1 MNGKTIV
8 LFHLDHGEGE
18 HSYTLYS
25 VDADKAD
32 AAVLALGQAW
42 AGYEAGS
49 RQGYIDEIAEAK
61 LKAAGIAFEI
71 LEYVPAS
78 ITT

>member
-1 MNGKTIV
+1 MNGKTIA
-8 LFHLDHGEGE
+8 LFHLDHGEGV

-42 AGYEAGS
+42 GEYEAGN
-49 RQGYIDEIAEAK
+49 RQGYIDEIADAK

-71 LEYVPAS
+71 LDYVPVS
-78 ITT
+78 IAT

>member
-18 HSYTLYS
+18 HSYTLCS

-42 AGYEAGS
+42 AEYEAGS

>member
-18 HSYTLYS
+18 HSYALYS

-32 AAVLALGQAW
+32 AAALALRRAW

-49 RQGYIDEIAEAK
+49 RQGYIDEIAEAE
-61 LKAAGIAFEI
+61 LKAAGIRFET
-71 LEYVPAS
+71 LEYSS
-78 ITT
+78 ITITP